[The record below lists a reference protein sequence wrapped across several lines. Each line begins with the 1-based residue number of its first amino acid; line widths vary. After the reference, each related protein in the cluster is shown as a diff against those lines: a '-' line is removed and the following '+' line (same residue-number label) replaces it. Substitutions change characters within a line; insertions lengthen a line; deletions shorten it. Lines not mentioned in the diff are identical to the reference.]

1 MNDLDLEIEG
11 LNAHDPSMPILEAVH
26 LRKLFPLHSLNPLG
40 QKSAVHAVEDTS
52 LALRP
57 GRATALVG
65 ESGSGKTTVARM
77 MAGLYSPTSGSI
89 QFHGE
94 PARLSNSSRLR
105 AYRSHVQ
112 LILQD
117 PFSSLNPV
125 HDVRYHLARPLRI
138 YGHARNHRQET
149 EQILSLLNRVNLS
162 PAEQFIQKFPHQLSG
177 GQRQRVSIARALA
190 VRPEVLLAD
199 EPVSMLD
206 VSIRLD
212 VLNLLLR
219 LKDEERLALLFI
231 THDIASAR
239 YFAEDT
245 LVMYAGQMV
254 EGGPGDKVI
263 QQPMHPYTRLLVSA
277 APDPARLNPDNNGK
291 VASLPAR
298 REMGSRGAEIPSLIH
313 PPTGCRF
320 HPRCP
325 HAMDVCRTRFPKRT
339 DLGNGHWAHCFL
351 YGDGEGESPSASLR
365 A

>member
-1 MNDLDLEIEG
+1 MNDLNLAIEDS
-11 LNAHDPSMPILEAVH
+11 NAEYIATPILEATH

-40 QKSAVHAVEDTS
+40 QKTAVHAVEDTS

-65 ESGSGKTTVARM
+65 ESGSGKTTVARLL
-77 MAGLYSPTSGSI
+77 AGLYTPTSGSI
-89 QFHGE
+89 QFRGK
-94 PARLSNSSRLR
+94 PARLSNSSSLR
-105 AYRSHVQ
+105 AYRRHVQ

-138 YGHARNHRQET
+138 YGHARNKRQET

-162 PAEQFIQKFPHQLSG
+162 PAEQFISKYPHQLSG
-177 GQRQRVSIARALA
+177 GQRQRVSIARALS
-190 VRPEVLLAD
+190 VQPEVLLAD

-212 VLNLLLR
+212 ILNLMLR
-219 LKDEERLALLFI
+219 LKDEERLAVLFI
-231 THDIASAR
+231 THDIATAR

-254 EGGPGDKVI
+254 EGGPSDKVI
-263 QQPMHPYTRLLVSA
+263 QEPAHPYTRLLISA
-277 APDPARLNPDNNGK
+277 APDPARISAANEGK
-291 VASLPAR
+291 VTELPAR
-298 REMGSRGAEIPSLIH
+298 GEIPSLIT

-325 HAMDVCRTRFPKRT
+325 HAMEVCRQRFPKRT
-339 DLGNGHWAHCFL
+339 ELGNGRWTNCFL
-351 YGDGEGESPSASLR
+351 YGDGETSSEEKIGANL
-365 A
+365 